1 MLSRTGSNYV
11 PNCDEDKEQHDSSE
25 NSNKTDSNNDRHY
38 QPDMLLECNLNRWN
52 DFTRA
57 STFSNRTQ

>member
-38 QPDMLLECNLNRWN
+38 QPDMLLECNLNR
-52 DFTRA
+52 
-57 STFSNRTQ
+57 